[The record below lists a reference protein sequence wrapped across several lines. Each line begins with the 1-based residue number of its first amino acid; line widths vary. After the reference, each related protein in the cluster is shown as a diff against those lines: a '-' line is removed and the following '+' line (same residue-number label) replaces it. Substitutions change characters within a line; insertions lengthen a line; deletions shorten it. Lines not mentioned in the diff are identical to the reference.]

1 MVMLAL
7 SYVIVFSDIRTSL
20 GELLPILDHVAGHWC
35 WFSLEL
41 IIH

>member
-7 SYVIVFSDIRTSL
+7 SYVIVFSDIRMSM
-20 GELLPILDHVAGHWC
+20 GELLPILDHVTGHWS